1 MTEAELRDLFDR
13 TLASDQPHV
22 EKLTVAAAVISEL
35 LRQHGMQATLVGG
48 GAIEFYA
55 SDVYTTSDID
65 LVVEGRTRHDLDV
78 ALTDFGFSRRGRHW
92 VLGDVFVEVPGHVMP
107 DPVEVVSVGSLTLRL
122 VRREVVLADR
132 IIGYRHW
139 AATAYG
145 AQAIALLALFGASLD
160 EHMLRKRVRTEGAED
175 ALDALRTLAEQDV
188 VVSEEELR
196 RLLERLRQGHDA
208 GEEDTVT

>member
-65 LVVEGRTRHDLDV
+65 LVVEGRTRDDLDV
-78 ALTDFGFSRRGRHW
+78 ALTNFGFSRRGRHW

-107 DPVEVVSVGSLTLRL
+107 DPVEVVSVGPLTLRL

-160 EHMLRKRVRTEGAED
+160 EHMLRKRVRAEGAED